1 MPSAPRSTDFKE
13 RRKPPEPERPAARFL
28 SPLVE
33 GYCQPEF
40 AAVADAFCR
49 NFVEHGELGA
59 SVCLMQHGRT
69 VVDLWGGYSDAAC
82 TRRWREDS
90 LCLIFSNTKAL
101 AAICVHAL
109 IDAGLL
115 AAEDR
120 VVRVWPE
127 FGSNGKSDV
136 TVGMLLNHT
145 SGMVAF
151 RDKVERGAN
160 ADWDY
165 MIDRIAN
172 ERPFWEPGKHVG
184 YQMFTHGW
192 LLGEIVRRVTGMSMG
207 TFLARNIAQPNDLD
221 LYLGLPVS
229 EFDRLAPVE
238 MFVPDIDNPEHRSI
252 QNFLGGPGSMASL
265 ALFNTGITHPN
276 SEDQISAEL
285 GAHGAVANARS
296 LCRLFSLLERDLS
309 CQTGTIMSARQAD
322 RLVSPSS
329 ETAMDLSFLIPMRYS
344 QGLML
349 RNDNREFTKQRA
361 SSLLIGRNAF
371 GHAGWGGSF
380 VFADPDTGIAMSY
393 VLNRLTGGRLV
404 NKRGQGLIDA
414 AYQSADPSPR

>member
-1 MPSAPRSTDFKE
+1 MRIAPRSTGLKE
-13 RRKPPEPERPAARFL
+13 PREPVKPVSSTTGFL

-33 GYCQPEF
+33 GYCHPEF
-40 AAVADAFCR
+40 GAVADAFCR
-49 NFVEHGELGA
+49 NFMERGELGA
-59 SVCLMQHGRT
+59 GVCLIHQGET
-69 VVDLWGGYSDAAC
+69 VVNLWGGYADAGC
-82 TRRWREDS
+82 TSRWREDS
-90 LCLIFSNTKAL
+90 VCLIFSNTKAL

-109 IDAGLL
+109 IDVGLVT
-115 AAEDR
+115 AEER
-120 VVRVWPE
+120 VERVWPE
-127 FGSNGKSDV
+127 FGRNGKSGI

-151 RDKVERGAN
+151 RDKVARGAN
-160 ADWDY
+160 TDWDY
-165 MIDRIAN
+165 MVRRIAE
-172 ERPFWEPGKHVG
+172 ERPFWRPGEHVG

-192 LLGEIVRRVTGMSMG
+192 LLGEIVRRVTGVSMG
-207 TFLARNIAQPNDLD
+207 TFLARAIAEPNDLD
-221 LYLGLPVS
+221 LFLGLPAS

-238 MFVPDIDNPEHRSI
+238 MFVPDIDNPEHKSI

-276 SEDQISAEL
+276 SADQLSAEL
-285 GAHGAVANARS
+285 GAHGAVANAQS
-296 LCRLFSLLERDLS
+296 LSRLFFLLERDLS
-309 CQTGTIMSARQAD
+309 CGTGNIMSAKQAR
-322 RLVSPSS
+322 RLAGPSS
-329 ETAMDLSFLIPMRYS
+329 DTAKDLSFLIPMRYS

-349 RNDNREFTKQRA
+349 RIDNRECTNQRA
-361 SSLLIGRNAF
+361 SSLLIGPNAF

-414 AYQSADPSPR
+414 AYQAASALPG